1 MVHQLIALVQI
12 FMEKCEQIK
21 GKHIL
26 KIANLKV
33 FCKADYLAFFFLS
46 AFGELFPEVIWFVT
60 KQEWKSHF

>member
-12 FMEKCEQIK
+12 VMGKCEQIK

-46 AFGELFPEVIWFVT
+46 AFGELFPEVI
-60 KQEWKSHF
+60 